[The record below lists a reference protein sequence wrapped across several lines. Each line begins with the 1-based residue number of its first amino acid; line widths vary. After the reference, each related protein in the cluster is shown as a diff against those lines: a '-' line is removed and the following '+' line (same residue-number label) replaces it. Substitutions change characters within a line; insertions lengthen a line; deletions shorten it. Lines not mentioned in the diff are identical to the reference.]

1 MNDKIHMSECD
12 SLLIQIL
19 SFIIHHVTYIKHHA
33 SLLLLLFMYVDND
46 EQHDAI
52 RCQSHHAI
60 RLMQQM
66 ELHAMMDVWLMCTH
80 PKDHEQRDLESF
92 EHTRLLDPHQT
103 CCHNP

>member
-12 SLLIQIL
+12 SLLIRIL
-19 SFIIHHVTYIKHHA
+19 SFVIHHVTCIKHHA
-33 SLLLLLFMYVDND
+33 LLSCLPLHMLLMTSNMMQSDV
-46 EQHDAI
+46 
-52 RCQSHHAI
+52 QSHHAI